1 MAAFLPYPAYD
12 SLTHELISAGLN
24 ARAAHASGPVITCGE
39 ALFKQLHPLKFIEH
53 EHVLLIELRAHDDP
67 AVHRGVVAKG
77 W

>member
-1 MAAFLPYPAYD
+1 MAIGEGHSSGA
-12 SLTHELISAGLN
+12 LICVNSPG
-24 ARAAHASGPVITCGE
+24 RSCERPVSTCGE

>member
-1 MAAFLPYPAYD
+1 MVEEVAKPLVWR
-12 SLTHELISAGLN
+12 THLCEFAG
-24 ARAAHASGPVITCGE
+24 RSCERPVSTCGE
-39 ALFKQLHPLKFIEH
+39 TLFKQLHPLKFIEH